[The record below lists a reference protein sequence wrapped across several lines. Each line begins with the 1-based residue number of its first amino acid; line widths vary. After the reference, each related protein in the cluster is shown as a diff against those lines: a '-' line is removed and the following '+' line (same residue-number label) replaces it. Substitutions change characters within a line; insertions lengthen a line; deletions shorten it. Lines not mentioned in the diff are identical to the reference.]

1 MSTNTQQDVAKAG
14 RTLMLKE
21 PFYGYFLVGLNKEF
35 NKAIPTA
42 CVAKDGINIKLVVNP
57 EYYDKQDINTKVAI
71 LKHELLHIAF
81 EHLGMFDDFKD
92 KQLLNVAADLEINQ
106 YIEEH
111 WKGETWEGLEIVNGE
126 FKGVK
131 LPPKAGTR
139 KYYELLQTELDEYDK
154 QQQQQGQGQGQGQGT
169 GGSGSGNGKS
179 NNGENG
185 SGDNDE
191 EGDGEDGMGGS
202 GSGGDKF
209 AEWFRGQGH
218 ADEHS
223 LWEEFENMS
232 EAEKKL
238 IKKQIDHQMKE
249 VAEQVQKQ
257 RGTIPGELSSYI
269 NKLFEKTE
277 AVIDWK
283 SYLRRFGAR
292 ASKIETKKT
301 RKKPNIRFGSGPAI
315 KINPKRKTL
324 VAIDTSGSVSDQD
337 LVEFFHEIEHIFKS
351 GTEVTIMECDSYVHR
366 TYEYKGLKEDVLR
379 VSGRGGTSFQPV
391 MDEVLK
397 APGKYMNIIY
407 LTDGYAPAPDKVP
420 LVPILWVHNSN
431 TQINEEL
438 PGTKIQ
444 IKHNK

>member
-1 MSTNTQQDVAKAG
+1 MSINTQQDVAKAG

-21 PFYGYFLVGLNKEF
+21 PFYGYFLVGLNKDF
-35 NKAIPTA
+35 NTAVQTA

-57 EYYDKQDINTKVAI
+57 DYYDKQDINTKVAI

-81 EHLGMFDDFKD
+81 EHLGMFDRFKD

-106 YIEEH
+106 FIEDH

-139 KYYELLQTELDEYDK
+139 VYYDLLQTELDEYDK
-154 QQQQQGQGQGQGQGT
+154 QQQGQGQGQGQG
-169 GGSGSGNGKS
+169 GGGQGEGEGEGDGNGSGSGT
-179 NNGENG
+179 GEG
-185 SGDNDE
+185 
-191 EGDGEDGMGGS
+191 EGQGQGG
-202 GSGGDKF
+202 GGGDSF

-218 ADEHS
+218 DEHT

-249 VAEQVQKQ
+249 VAEQVQRS

-269 NKLFEKTE
+269 DKLFEKTE

-324 VAIDTSGSVSDQD
+324 VAIDTSGSVSDRD

-366 TYEYKGLKEDVLR
+366 TYEYNGLKEEALR
-379 VSGRGGTSFQPV
+379 VQGRGGTSMDPV
-391 MDEVLK
+391 MEEIFK
-397 APGKYMNIIY
+397 TPGKYQNLIY
-407 LTDGYAPAPDKVP
+407 LTDLYVP
-420 LVPILWVHNSN
+420 PPVRTPLIPMLFVVCSNGTTDNSEN
-431 TQINEEL
+431 F
-438 PGTKIQ
+438 PGTVIQ
-444 IKHNK
+444 IKNNK

>member
-1 MSTNTQQDVAKAG
+1 MSINTQQDVAKAG

-57 EYYDKQDINTKVAI
+57 EFYDKQDINTKVGI
-71 LKHELLHIAF
+71 LKHELLHVAF
-81 EHLGMFDDFKD
+81 EHLGMFDMFKD
-92 KQLLNVAADLEINQ
+92 KQLLNIAADLEINQ

-111 WKGETWEGLEIVNGE
+111 WKGETWDGLEIKNGE

-139 KYYELLQTELDEYDK
+139 MYYNLLQKELDEYDK
-154 QQQQQGQGQGQGQGT
+154 QQQEQGQGQGQSGQGQ
-169 GGSGSGNGKS
+169 GGDKQDQDSSDDEGN
-179 NNGENG
+179 NN
-185 SGDNDE
+185 
-191 EGDGEDGMGGS
+191 GS
-202 GSGGDKF
+202 GSGGSDESF
-209 AEWFRGQGH
+209 PEWFRGQGH

-269 NKLFEKTE
+269 DKLFEKTE
-277 AVIDWK
+277 SVIDWK

-337 LVEFFHEIEHIFKS
+337 LAEFFNEIEHIFKS
-351 GTEVTIMECDSYVHR
+351 GTEVTVMECDSYVHR
-366 TYEYKGLKEDVLR
+366 TYEFKGLKEEALR
-379 VSGRGGTSFQPV
+379 VQGRGGTSMDPV
-391 MDEVLK
+391 MEEIFK
-397 APGKYMNIIY
+397 TPGKYQNLIY
-407 LTDGYAPAPDKVP
+407 LTDLYVP
-420 LVPILWVHNSN
+420 PPVRTPLIPMLFVVCSSGTTNNSEN
-431 TQINEEL
+431 F
-438 PGTKIQ
+438 PGTVIQ
-444 IKHNK
+444 IKNNNK

>member
-35 NKAIPTA
+35 SKSIPTA

-57 EYYDKQDINTKVAI
+57 EYYDKQDTNTKVAI
-71 LKHELLHIAF
+71 LKHELLHVAF
-81 EHLGMFDDFKD
+81 EHLGMFEDFKD

-106 YIEEH
+106 YIEDH
-111 WKGETWEGLEIVNGE
+111 WKGETWEGLEIENGE

-154 QQQQQGQGQGQGQGT
+154 QQQQQGQGQGQGQGC
-169 GGSGSGNGKS
+169 GGGQGEGEGEGDGKGSGSGTGEGK
-179 NNGENG
+179 GQG
-185 SGDNDE
+185 Q
-191 EGDGEDGMGGS
+191 GG
-202 GSGGDKF
+202 GGNESF

-249 VAEQVQKQ
+249 VAEQVQRS

-337 LVEFFHEIEHIFKS
+337 LVEFFQEIEHIFKS
-351 GTEVTIMECDSYVHR
+351 GVEITIMECDSYVHR
-366 TYEYKGLKEDVLR
+366 TYEYKGLKQDVLR
-379 VSGRGGTSFQPV
+379 ISGRGGTSFDPV
-391 MDEVLK
+391 MDEILK
-397 APGKYMNIIY
+397 APGKYQNLLY
-407 LTDGYAPAPDKVP
+407 LTDGYAPAPIKVP
-420 LVPILWVHNSN
+420 LIPILWVINS
-431 TQINEEL
+431 TSQINPEL
-438 PGTKIQ
+438 PGAQIQ
-444 IKHNK
+444 IKR

>member
-1 MSTNTQQDVAKAG
+1 MSNNTQQDVAKAG

-21 PFYGYFLVGLNKEF
+21 PFYGYFLVGLNKDF
-35 NKAIPTA
+35 NKSIPTA

-71 LKHELLHIAF
+71 LKHELLHVVF
-81 EHLGMFDDFKD
+81 EHLGMFDSFKD

-106 YIEEH
+106 YIEDT
-111 WKGETWEGLEIVNGE
+111 WKGETWEGLEIVNSE

-139 KYYELLQTELDEYDK
+139 VYYDLLQKDLDEYDK
-154 QQQQQGQGQGQGQGT
+154 QQSGQQQGQGQGQGQG
-169 GGSGSGNGKS
+169 GDKQDQDGSDDEGDNSGSGSGNS
-179 NNGENG
+179 E
-185 SGDNDE
+185 S
-191 EGDGEDGMGGS
+191 
-202 GSGGDKF
+202 F

-218 ADEHS
+218 GDEHT

-257 RGTIPGELSSYI
+257 RGTVPGELTEYI

-315 KINPKRKTL
+315 KIHPKRKTL
-324 VAIDTSGSVSDQD
+324 VAIDTSGSVGEQD
-337 LVEFFHEIEHIFKS
+337 LIEFFQEIEHIFKS
-351 GTEVTIMECDSYVHR
+351 GCEVTIMECDSYVHR
-366 TYEYKGLKEDVLR
+366 TYEYKGMKQDALR
-379 VSGRGGTSFQPV
+379 VQGRGGTSMDPV
-391 MDEVLK
+391 ME
-397 APGKYMNIIY
+397 
-407 LTDGYAPAPDKVP
+407 
-420 LVPILWVHNSN
+420 
-431 TQINEEL
+431 
-438 PGTKIQ
+438 
-444 IKHNK
+444 

>member
-1 MSTNTQQDVAKAG
+1 MSNNTQQDVAKAG

-21 PFYGYFLVGLNKEF
+21 PFYGYFLVGLNKDF
-35 NKAIPTA
+35 SKSIPTA

-81 EHLGMFDDFKD
+81 EHLGMFDRFKD

-106 YIEEH
+106 YIEDT

-139 KYYELLQTELDEYDK
+139 VYYDLLQTELDEYDK
-154 QQQQQGQGQGQGQGT
+154 QQQNGQGSGSNSDGENQGQGQGQDEKGQD
-169 GGSGSGNGKS
+169 
-179 NNGENG
+179 NGEN
-185 SGDNDE
+185 
-191 EGDGEDGMGGS
+191 EGNGE
-202 GSGGDKF
+202 GSGGSESF

-218 ADEHS
+218 SDEHS

-249 VAEQVQKQ
+249 VAEHVQRT
-257 RGTIPGELSSYI
+257 RGTVPGELSEYI

-277 AVIDWK
+277 PVIDWK

-315 KINPKRKTL
+315 KIHPKRKTL
-324 VAIDTSGSVSDQD
+324 VAIDTSGSVSEKD
-337 LVEFFHEIEHIFKS
+337 LLEFFNEIEHIFKS

-366 TYEYKGLKEDVLR
+366 TYEYKGMKQDVLR

-407 LTDGYAPAPDKVP
+407 LTDGYAPAPTKVP

-444 IKHNK
+444 INHSK

>member
-1 MSTNTQQDVAKAG
+1 MSNNTQQDVAKAG

-21 PFYGYFLVGLNKEF
+21 PFYGYFLVGLNKDF
-35 NKAIPTA
+35 NKSIPTA

-71 LKHELLHIAF
+71 LKHELLHVAF
-81 EHLGMFDDFKD
+81 EHLGMFDSFKD

-106 YIEEH
+106 YIEDT

-139 KYYELLQTELDEYDK
+139 VYYDLLQTELDEYDK
-154 QQQQQGQGQGQGQGT
+154 QCNGQGQGGDGSGDGQKTDECEGNGNG
-169 GGSGSGNGKS
+169 GGSGES
-179 NNGENG
+179 
-185 SGDNDE
+185 
-191 EGDGEDGMGGS
+191 
-202 GSGGDKF
+202 F

-218 ADEHS
+218 GDEHS

-257 RGTIPGELSSYI
+257 RGTMPGELTEYI

-315 KINPKRKTL
+315 KIHPKRKTL
-324 VAIDTSGSVSDQD
+324 VAIDTSGSVGEQD
-337 LVEFFHEIEHIFKS
+337 LIEFFQEIEHIFKS
-351 GTEVTIMECDSYVHR
+351 GCEVTIMECDSYVHR
-366 TYEYKGLKEDVLR
+366 TYEYKGMKQDVLR

-397 APGKYMNIIY
+397 TPGKYMNIIY
-407 LTDGYAPAPDKVP
+407 LTDGYAPAPTKIP

-431 TQINEEL
+431 SQINEEL

-444 IKHNK
+444 INHKK

>member
-1 MSTNTQQDVAKAG
+1 MSINTQQDVAKAG

-21 PFYGYFLVGLNKEF
+21 PFYGYFLVGLNKDF
-35 NKAIPTA
+35 NTAVQTA

-57 EYYDKQDINTKVAI
+57 DYYDKQDINTKVAI

-81 EHLGMFDDFKD
+81 EHLGMFDRFKD

-106 YIEEH
+106 FIEDH

-139 KYYELLQTELDEYDK
+139 VYYDLLQTELDEYDK
-154 QQQQQGQGQGQGQGT
+154 QQQGQGQGQGQG
-169 GGSGSGNGKS
+169 GGGQGEGEGEGDGNGSGSGT
-179 NNGENG
+179 GEG
-185 SGDNDE
+185 
-191 EGDGEDGMGGS
+191 EGQGQGGGGS
-202 GSGGDKF
+202 ESF

-249 VAEQVQKQ
+249 VAEQVQRS

-269 NKLFEKTE
+269 DKLFEKTE
-277 AVIDWK
+277 SVIDWK

-324 VAIDTSGSVSDQD
+324 VAIDTSGSVSDND
-337 LVEFFHEIEHIFKS
+337 LVEFFNEIEHIFKS

-366 TYEYKGLKEDVLR
+366 TYEYNGLKEEALR
-379 VSGRGGTSFQPV
+379 VQGRGGTSMDPV
-391 MDEVLK
+391 MEEIFK
-397 APGKYMNIIY
+397 TPGKYQNLIY
-407 LTDGYAPAPDKVP
+407 LTDLYVP
-420 LVPILWVHNSN
+420 PPVRTPLIPMLFVVCSNGTTANSEN
-431 TQINEEL
+431 F
-438 PGTKIQ
+438 PGTVIQ
-444 IKHNK
+444 IKNNNK

>member
-1 MSTNTQQDVAKAG
+1 MSINTQQDVAKAG

-21 PFYGYFLVGLNKEF
+21 PFYGYFLVGLNKDF
-35 NKAIPTA
+35 NTAVQTA

-81 EHLGMFDDFKD
+81 EHLGMFDSFKD

-106 YIEEH
+106 YIEDH
-111 WKGETWEGLEIVNGE
+111 WKGETWEGLEIENGE

-139 KYYELLQTELDEYDK
+139 VYYDLLQTELDEYDK
-154 QQQQQGQGQGQGQGT
+154 QQSQSGQGQGQGQPGQ
-169 GGSGSGNGKS
+169 GQGGNKQDQDGSDDEGDNSGSGSGNS
-179 NNGENG
+179 E
-185 SGDNDE
+185 S
-191 EGDGEDGMGGS
+191 
-202 GSGGDKF
+202 F

-218 ADEHS
+218 GDEHS

-249 VAEQVQKQ
+249 VAEQVQRS
-257 RGTIPGELSSYI
+257 RGTVPGELSEYI

-277 AVIDWK
+277 SVIDWK

-315 KINPKRKTL
+315 KIHPKRKTL
-324 VAIDTSGSVSDQD
+324 VAIDTSGSVGEKD
-337 LVEFFHEIEHIFKS
+337 LLEFFNEIEHIFKS

-366 TYEYKGLKEDVLR
+366 TYEYKGMKEDVLR

-397 APGKYMNIIY
+397 TPGKYMNIIY
-407 LTDGYAPAPDKVP
+407 LTDGYAPAPTKVP

-431 TQINEEL
+431 SQINEEL

-444 IKHNK
+444 INHSK

>member
-21 PFYGYFLVGLNKEF
+21 PFYGYFLVGLNKDF
-35 NKAIPTA
+35 NKSIPTA

-92 KQLLNVAADLEINQ
+92 KQLLNVAADLDINQ

-238 IKKQIDHQMKE
+238 IKKQMDHQMKE

-257 RGTIPGELSSYI
+257 RGTIHS
-269 NKLFEKTE
+269 
-277 AVIDWK
+277 
-283 SYLRRFGAR
+283 
-292 ASKIETKKT
+292 
-301 RKKPNIRFGSGPAI
+301 
-315 KINPKRKTL
+315 
-324 VAIDTSGSVSDQD
+324 
-337 LVEFFHEIEHIFKS
+337 
-351 GTEVTIMECDSYVHR
+351 C
-366 TYEYKGLKEDVLR
+366 
-379 VSGRGGTSFQPV
+379 
-391 MDEVLK
+391 
-397 APGKYMNIIY
+397 
-407 LTDGYAPAPDKVP
+407 
-420 LVPILWVHNSN
+420 
-431 TQINEEL
+431 
-438 PGTKIQ
+438 
-444 IKHNK
+444 

>member
-1 MSTNTQQDVAKAG
+1 MSINTQQDVAKAG

-21 PFYGYFLVGLNKEF
+21 PFYGYFLVGLNKDF
-35 NKAIPTA
+35 NTAVQTA

-81 EHLGMFDDFKD
+81 EHLGMFDSFKD

-106 YIEEH
+106 YIEDH
-111 WKGETWEGLEIVNGE
+111 WKGETWEGLEIENGE

-131 LPPKAGTR
+131 LPVRAGTR
-139 KYYELLQTELDEYDK
+139 VYYDMLQKELDEHDK
-154 QQQQQGQGQGQGQGT
+154 QQNNQQGQGGGSGSCNNGGQGQSKQGQGGDKQDQDGSDDE
-169 GGSGSGNGKS
+169 GDNSGSGSGNS
-179 NNGENG
+179 E
-185 SGDNDE
+185 S
-191 EGDGEDGMGGS
+191 
-202 GSGGDKF
+202 F

-218 ADEHS
+218 GDEHS

-269 NKLFEKTE
+269 DKLFEKTE

-324 VAIDTSGSVSDQD
+324 VAIDTSGSVSDKD
-337 LVEFFHEIEHIFKS
+337 LVEFFNEIEHIFKS

-397 APGKYMNIIY
+397 TPGKYMNIIY

-444 IKHNK
+444 IRHTK